1 MTPNIADLERIIS
14 SLKYDGIDTDS
25 LTVGELRRA
34 LPAAATPSPSSADIG
49 DVTERVIREN
59 PYTKYT
65 FAAQNNAVESI
76 RAARYATMVARR
88 VFKELATD
96 APAQTDK
103 VRLATIEECARIA
116 DSQAQ
121 EFLSPKYAA
130 NQPLGSFCERFA
142 CDEVA
147 KTIRALASQPS
158 PATTV
163 ETADQFMADYKR
175 DTLSGMIAAVYGQ
188 LDAEDCAVV
197 DREWARQRG
206 YILPTAG
213 TSTLSR
219 LSAGSAS
226 EPRFFIDHGMIHD
239 RLTGKHVTTEPDS
252 AFCDGIVKCCELLN
266 SLVERREPRVFPLL
280 FDSNWLENK
289 IKSDPDVE
297 CEAGPDLTRNEP
309 QQPNMREALEDIW
322 ALTASF
328 SQYTLEHFAR
338 KVRSKV
344 DAALIGSELAPG
356 CCSATSPCSH
366 QKADP
371 ASICETCACRE
382 ARQCLHI
389 IPECVCDGDP
399 TLIDNPAFQRNEP
412 QQSTEVSATLRGA
425 AQALVHEIQ
434 ESGTH
439 TRWKRLANAIAT
451 EDERTQP
458 QRDTTKWPYTLRFD
472 DRDKY
477 IDELEA
483 QIARLRAVPQAARE
497 PDRDAVAAIV
507 LKAMQAKV
515 DPDTYGASYEIKIN
529 ADRAIIAAD
538 AILSLRR
545 PEHNATNIT

>member
-34 LPAAATPSPSSADIG
+34 LPAAATPSPSSAATEHEEHLARAIRKARDFDPDTLYQHLG
-49 DVTERVIREN
+49 DDYPTDSTDSEGR
-59 PYTKYT
+59 T
-65 FAAQNNAVESI
+65 FYKSW
-76 RAARYATMVARR
+76 R
-88 VFKELATD
+88 KELPSVRAVLAALTG
-96 APAQTDK
+96 APAQPSAMADDLD
-103 VRLATIEECARIA
+103 RLAFRLRQSA
-116 DSQAQ
+116 DHDGPQ
-121 EFLSPKYAA
+121 ELKMVM
-130 NQPLGSFCERFA
+130 RR
-142 CDEVA
+142 VA
-147 KTIRALASQPS
+147 TALDRTSQPS
-158 PATTV
+158 PAAPVDTTQQQR
-163 ETADQFMADYKR
+163 TAM
-175 DTLSGMIAAVYGQ
+175 MH
-188 LDAEDCAVV
+188 
-197 DREWARQRG
+197 AR
-206 YILPTAG
+206 
-213 TSTLSR
+213 S
-219 LSAGSAS
+219 SAGSAS

-266 SLVERREPRVFPLL
+266 SLVERRQPRVFPLL

-458 QRDTTKWPYTLRFD
+458 QRDTTKWPDTLGFD

-483 QIARLRAVPQAARE
+483 QIERLRAVPQAARE

-515 DPDTYGASYEIKIN
+515 DPDTYGASYAIKIN
-529 ADRAIIAAD
+529 ADRATIAAD